1 MVSLR
6 LPQQRK
12 VAVQAG
18 LFKRLL
24 AFLIDILVLDF
35 MVFSPFKALV
45 TGMVPGTGIMETAQF
60 LTSNPA
66 VTNRLI
72 LVSAVIGLL
81 SLAYFA
87 ALEFLVGQ
95 TVGKAV
101 LGIFVAC
108 DRKRPSLWQ
117 AIVRNLF
124 AIPLF
129 PFILFWI
136 IDPLFMLFSGR
147 RLLERLS
154 RTKTMELVQVT

>member
-6 LPQQRK
+6 LPKQRK

-18 LFKRLL
+18 LFKRLI
-24 AFLIDILVLDF
+24 AFLLDIIVLDF
-35 MVFSPFKALV
+35 IVFSPFKAMVMSLV
-45 TGMVPGTGIMETAQF
+45 PEKGIMATAQF
-60 LTSNPA
+60 LSNNPA
-66 VTNRLI
+66 ITSRLI
-72 LVSAVIGLL
+72 IISVILGML

-101 LGIFVAC
+101 LGLFVAS
-108 DRKRPSLWQ
+108 DKKRPSLWQ

-129 PFILFWI
+129 PFFLFWI
-136 IDPLFMLFSGR
+136 IDPLFLLFSGR

-154 RTKTMELVQVT
+154 RTKTLELVQVT